1 MSRRSI
7 KKTTQPPNSY
17 SKNIPKISIRP
28 GENLKITTNP
38 RHKHQKINITRNFKK
53 KTPQVSKPINF
64 LNTEFVKTNTDI
76 CFVVGGGPSLNGFD
90 FKA

>member
-64 LNTEFVKTNTDI
+64 LNSEFV
-76 CFVVGGGPSLNGFD
+76 FS
-90 FKA
+90 